1 MLKIISEPKKAIKS
15 AYSIGVFLLRQRQVI
30 SGHIFLYRS
39 GGLEMKENIISMAKT
54 RRSAEFHAG
63 YEALDPRFTII
74 RAVINARKKA
84 DLTQKKL
91 ADKTGIT
98 QSNISRI
105 ETGEGNPSLKTL
117 KRLASGLHM
126 KLNIEFSPIV
136 DPK

>member
-1 MLKIISEPKKAIKS
+1 
-15 AYSIGVFLLRQRQVI
+15 
-30 SGHIFLYRS
+30 
-39 GGLEMKENIISMAKT
+39 MKENVISMAET

-63 YEALDPRFTII
+63 SEALDPRFTIM

-84 DLTQKKL
+84 DLTQKQL